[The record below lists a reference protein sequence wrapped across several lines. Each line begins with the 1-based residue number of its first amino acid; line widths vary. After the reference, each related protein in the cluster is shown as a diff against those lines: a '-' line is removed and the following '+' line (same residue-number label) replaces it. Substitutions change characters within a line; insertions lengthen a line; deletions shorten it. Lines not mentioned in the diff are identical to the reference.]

1 MLPRGRPRGAS
12 WFLQGMNIH
21 EFLQL
26 IRDLAPERL
35 ASPWDNSGVQVAG
48 PEKRVRKAAVTLDPE
63 PGIVAR
69 ALDWGADLVLSHH
82 PLFLKPEFPSTPGRS
97 LDILRLILTKNAWLY
112 AAHTSLD
119 ARVDGP
125 ARWLGDEL
133 DLLNRAVL
141 EPAADGRVLAVGAA
155 LAKALPTRAITS
167 LEAME
172 GVRRVQSLP
181 GELRLYCE
189 EASWPAVRQAVSAL
203 VPSGLEWFVSKL
215 ENAARVA
222 GFGEIGDLS
231 KPLAAEAFL
240 ARLQGL
246 CRGRTLALCG
256 PQPKRVRRVAYCPG
270 SGSTL
275 MGLACEQ
282 GADVLVTGDVK
293 HHAALEAGLL
303 VVDVGHFVLEEE
315 MMRRF
320 AVELAQKAQGVSVRF
335 FEGDDPFR
343 FRAGA

>member
-21 EFLQL
+21 DFLQL
-26 IRDLAPERL
+26 IRELAPERL

-48 PEKRVRKAAVTLDPE
+48 PEKRIRKAAVTLDPE

-133 DLLNRAVL
+133 GLVNRAVL
-141 EPAADGRVLAVGAA
+141 EPAAGGRVLEASAS
-155 LAKALPTRAITS
+155 LAKPLHTRPLTS

-172 GVRRVQSLP
+172 GVRRVQSP
-181 GELRLYCE
+181 SGELRVYCE
-189 EASWPAVRQAVSAL
+189 EAPWPAVREAVSAL
-203 VPSGLEWFVSKL
+203 EPSGLEWFVSRL
-215 ENAARVA
+215 ENAARMA
-222 GFGEIGDLS
+222 GFGEIGDLA
-231 KPLAAEAFL
+231 KPLSPGDFL

-246 CRGRTLALCG
+246 CRGRILTLCG
-256 PQPKRVRRVAYCPG
+256 PEPRRVRRVAYCPG
-270 SGSTL
+270 SGSSL
-275 MGLACEQ
+275 MGLARAQ

-303 VVDVGHFVLEEE
+303 VADVGHFVLEEE

-320 AVELAQKAQGVSVRF
+320 AVELAQKAQGAAVRF
-335 FEGDDPFR
+335 FEGRDPFR
-343 FRAGA
+343 FRVGA

>member
-26 IRDLAPERL
+26 IRELAPERL

-48 PEKRVRKAAVTLDPE
+48 PEKRVRKVAVTLDPE

-119 ARVDGP
+119 ARADGP
-125 ARWLGDEL
+125 ARWLGHEL
-133 DLLNRAVL
+133 GLVNRAVL
-141 EPAADGRVLAVGAA
+141 EPAADGRVLEASAS
-155 LAKALPTRAITS
+155 LAKPLPTRALTS

-181 GELRLYCE
+181 GELRVYCE

-203 VPSGLEWFVSKL
+203 MPSGLEWFVSKL

-222 GFGEIGDLS
+222 GFGEIGDLA

-256 PQPKRVRRVAYCPG
+256 PEPRRVRRVAYCPG
-270 SGSTL
+270 SGSSL
-275 MGLACEQ
+275 MGLALEQ

-303 VVDVGHFVLEEE
+303 VADVGHFVLEEE

-320 AVELAQKAQGVSVRF
+320 AAELAQKAQGAAVRF
-335 FEGDDPFR
+335 FEGRDPFR